1 MLDRDDV
8 SSVQKISNRRS
19 APDGCVVQPEPFSPA
34 LFSSDPRPPLREQ
47 FEEPLARGG
56 AEAAL
61 GDQCGDEAGRGY
73 VEGVIGG
80 GAVRRRQADGDAP
93 ALLGPAFDVCV
104 TSRGSRRSIGIAAPL
119 SISQS
124 IVGEGSA
131 T

>member
-1 MLDRDDV
+1 VLDRDDV

-19 APDGCVVQPEPFSPA
+19 VPDGCVVQPEPFSPT
-34 LFSSDPRPPLREQ
+34 LFSSDPSPPLREQ
-47 FEEPLARGG
+47 FAEPVAGG
-56 AEAAL
+56 GTDAAL
-61 GDQCGDEAGRGY
+61 GDEPGRGH

-80 GAVRRRQADGDAP
+80 GAVGRTATRRPSSVQP
-93 ALLGPAFDVCV
+93 SMWV